1 MFPIRVK
8 LKGNRVQ
15 EKEFKLE
22 ADEEWGEKVREL
34 LLCLIQGGLEVDG
47 RKIAT
52 AELMGKEFRLYTE
65 KHNNLVICYACK
77 ITTEFDMHLSV
88 IRQDIR
94 QETLNEHN
102 HG

>member
-15 EKEFKLE
+15 KKEFKLE
-22 ADEEWGEKVREL
+22 ADKEWGEKVREL
-34 LLCLIQGGLEVDG
+34 LLCLIQGGLEVDR

-65 KHNNLVICYACK
+65 KQNNLVTCYACE

-88 IRQDIR
+88 IRQ
-94 QETLNEHN
+94 ETLNERN